1 MWIDIVLLGLG
12 EAQLNIKS
20 DVAFLSPYNSG
31 AIRQSQWQRF

>member
-12 EAQLNIKS
+12 EAQW
-20 DVAFLSPYNSG
+20 DFRADTPFLSPYNSG